1 MIRPYGDQDKEK
13 LSWIIILCFSIS
25 TILLINY
32 FALEK
37 LSILY
42 EHKTF
47 LYLIPPLFFIYCL
60 LLYEK
65 MISSQ
70 FVEDPI
76 NFCIKQKS
84 SWIFLT
90 ISFVI
95 FFLSM

>member
-1 MIRPYGDQDKEK
+1 M
-13 LSWIIILCFSIS
+13 FSIS

-42 EHKTF
+42 EHKNF

-76 NFCIKQKS
+76 NYCLKLKS
-84 SWIFLT
+84 SWIFML
-90 ISFVI
+90 II
-95 FFLSM
+95 LSLGYLAI